1 MDYKI
6 KKLWGENAA
15 QLSKSAKNILHDYT
29 AWNVQVVVVSAMR
42 SPEFNTTDKL
52 ILIWKLLQNEKVDV
66 NQVEWLVDQLEQFH
80 LDTLEEKILCS
91 KESLIDLVE
100 KSFVQFRKNI
110 SYFVANSWDKTIP
123 NDGNDYCIETDEQK
137 PFSILWFGE
146 AISCRVFSSVID
158 TVSPDGIISK
168 SVDLSNI
175 IKQWDLD
182 GKDEKTIFNHLS
194 VLLSG
199 IIEEKIVWWYIP
211 VLSGYMWSFSEGI
224 EAAIWRGYS
233 DATAAVCTVWL
244 AQRWHWVILEIQ
256 KSVKWLLSADPRIL
270 ENSSSAILIPEL
282 DYLTA
287 SDIVRNYYWVD
298 IVSASESEISFTIDW
313 NNVAEKT
320 LQKMTQEI
328 KDEFWMWE
336 NNSME
341 FVEHRTNK
349 SLIFCVGQ
357 HMKNY
362 VWLLARATKIL
373 WENNINI
380 EIASQW
386 RLQRAMIFWI
396 DEKDMKKAVN
406 VLHQE
411 FITTL

>member
-1 MDYKI
+1 
-6 KKLWGENAA
+6 
-15 QLSKSAKNILHDYT
+15 
-29 AWNVQVVVVSAMR
+29 V
-42 SPEFNTTDKL
+42 
-52 ILIWKLLQNEKVDV
+52 
-66 NQVEWLVDQLEQFH
+66 
-80 LDTLEEKILCS
+80 
-91 KESLIDLVE
+91 
-100 KSFVQFRKNI
+100 I
-110 SYFVANSWDKTIP
+110 S
-123 NDGNDYCIETDEQK
+123 C
-137 PFSILWFGE
+137 
-146 AISCRVFSSVID
+146 SCRVFSAVID

-270 ENSSSAILIPEL
+270 NNPDDAVLIPKL

-287 SDIVRNYYWVD
+287 REITWDCWAQAKLLHHQTLRSEVQEAGVKIHLFDPFSWEEGSWIINSNREEMKGKKCSWVSFIGWRENVIFFSISSGKMFENGILSRLFDIVRNYYWVD

-341 FVEHRTNK
+341 FVEYRTNK

-411 FITTL
+411 FITNS